1 MKLLISIILTA
12 YIFGLTFSEPEEK
25 VTKSPQNET
34 KNLESEWSSKT
45 DLNPKVKKEEKLVL
59 ADVLE
64 VGMSKYFYLVDGNRI
79 RGVITKIENQA
90 CSIQTAEGILVVP
103 MSDILEETID
113 LIKLDDTRYK
123 GPLLREDAE
132 SLLIRSRYG
141 DVTIMK
147 KEVLKMERYHGGK
160 LAPAVESRRT
170 FDQGEDELISQ
181 FWDSNAFI
189 LEPNTFLLT
198 PISLGY
204 GFTDRFMISTR
215 WSSNFNGDINLLP
228 KIRLWHKKESTK
240 ESGFTLGLG
249 IHQEYPLQ
257 TAISK
262 FSHAFVNS
270 SGESLNESSIQDER
284 FYNQNQDE
292 DNVLF
297 EGYLVYSTKRKNPT
311 GRGKVGW
318 SLGVKTSNMT
328 NHLKD
333 VTVIDA
339 SGEVF
344 TLSEDKKYDF
354 PIRVYGLF
362 HYDLQK
368 NIKFVASM
376 AYDNS
381 YRELEFDKSTEDF
394 FGEVGDAFTFDSF
407 RGEAAEF
414 SFDFGFMYAVN
425 DNFRIG
431 VHFQQPYIDFHWEFF
446 EF

>member
-1 MKLLISIILTA
+1 MKFLISIFLITGV
-12 YIFGLTFSEPEEK
+12 FGLTFSEPEKK
-25 VTKSPQNET
+25 VN
-34 KNLESEWSSKT
+34 KNSESEWLTESDFISKPQKQ
-45 DLNPKVKKEEKLVL
+45 DKLVL

-79 RGVITKIENQA
+79 RGVITKIENQD

-141 DVTIMK
+141 DVKIMK

-189 LEPNTFLLT
+189 LEPNTFILT

-262 FSHAFVNS
+262 FSHAFVNNT
-270 SGESLNESSIQDER
+270 GESLNEASIQDDS
-284 FYNQNQDE
+284 FYNQNQNE

-318 SLGVKTSNMT
+318 SLGVKTSNMI

-333 VTVIDA
+333 DVTVIGSD
-339 SGEVF
+339 GEIYK
-344 TLSEDKKYDF
+344 LSKDKKYDL

-394 FGEVGDAFTFDSF
+394 FGNVGDAFTFDSF

>member
-1 MKLLISIILTA
+1 MKFLISIILITGV
-12 YIFGLTFSEPEEK
+12 FGLTFSEPEKK
-25 VTKSPQNET
+25 VI
-34 KNLESEWSSKT
+34 KNSQIQMNNSESEWITES
-45 DLNPKVKKEEKLVL
+45 DLNSKVEKQDKLVL

-79 RGVITKIENQA
+79 RGVITKIENQD

-262 FSHAFVNS
+262 FSHAFVNAAD
-270 SGESLNESSIQDER
+270 ESLNESSISDDAFYELYQD
-284 FYNQNQDE
+284 D

-318 SLGVKTSNMT
+318 SVGVKTSNMI

-333 VTVIDA
+333 IPVNVN
-339 SGEVF
+339 GQEF
-344 TLSEDKKYDF
+344 TLSDDEKYKI

-394 FGEVGDAFTFDSF
+394 FGNVGDAFTFDSF

>member
-1 MKLLISIILTA
+1 MKFLISIILTA
-12 YIFGLTFSEPEEK
+12 CIFGLTFSEPEPKIEVNDSK
-25 VTKSPQNET
+25 
-34 KNLESEWSSKT
+34 SEWLTES
-45 DLNPKVKKEEKLVL
+45 DLVPKIEKEERLVL

-64 VGMSKYFYLVDGNRI
+64 VGMSKYFYLIDGNRI
-79 RGVITKIENQA
+79 RGVITKIENQD

-132 SLLIRSRYG
+132 SLLIRSKYG

-262 FSHAFVNS
+262 FSHAFVPDGD
-270 SGESLNESSIQDER
+270 GESLNESSIPDDAFYERYQD
-284 FYNQNQDE
+284 D

-318 SLGVKTSNMT
+318 SVGVKTSNMI
-328 NHLKD
+328 NHLKG
-333 VTVIDA
+333 VEIDHN
-339 SGEVF
+339 GQ
-344 TLSEDKKYDF
+344 TYKLSDDDKYKM
-354 PIRVYGLF
+354 PLRVYGLF

-381 YRELEFDKSTEDF
+381 YRELEFDKSTQDF
-394 FGEVGDAFTFDSF
+394 FGDVGDAFTFDSF

>member
-1 MKLLISIILTA
+1 MKFLISVILTA
-12 YIFGLTFSEPEEK
+12 CIFGLTFSDPEK
-25 VTKSPQNET
+25 VTKSPQIET
-34 KNLESEWSSKT
+34 NNSESEWLSDT
-45 DLNPKVKKEEKLVL
+45 DLNLKVKKEEKLVL

-79 RGVITKIENQA
+79 RGVITKIDNQD
-90 CSIQTAEGILVVP
+90 CSIQTAEGILIVP

-132 SLLIRSRYG
+132 SLLIRSKYG

-160 LAPAVESRRT
+160 LAPAIESRRT

-240 ESGFTLGLG
+240 ESGLTLGLG

-262 FSHAFVNS
+262 FSHAYVNAA
-270 SGESLNESSIQDER
+270 GESLNDSDISDDAFYDAFQDG
-284 FYNQNQDE
+284 

-318 SLGVKTSNMT
+318 SVGVKTSNMI
-328 NHLKD
+328 NHLEETID
-333 VTVIDA
+333 VDNVT
-339 SGEVF
+339 F
-344 TLSEDKKYDF
+344 TLSDDDKYKI

-394 FGEVGDAFTFDSF
+394 FGNVGDAFTFDSF
-407 RGEAAEF
+407 RGELAEF

>member
-1 MKLLISIILTA
+1 MKILFLGDVVGIAGCSKLTNNLLSEIKSKNIDFVIVNGENA
-12 YIFGLTFSEPEEK
+12 ASQGVGLTKEICKDFFNCGVNVITTGNHVWDQKEIMEYIE
-25 VTKSPQNET
+25 
-34 KNLESEWSSKT
+34 
-45 DLNPKVKKEEKLVL
+45 KEERLVL

-64 VGMSKYFYLVDGNRI
+64 VGMSKYFYLIDGNRI
-79 RGVITKIENQA
+79 RGVITKIENQD
-90 CSIQTAEGILVVP
+90 CSIQTAEGILIVP

-132 SLLIRSRYG
+132 SLLIRSKYG

-147 KEVLKMERYHGGK
+147 KEVLKMKRYHGGK
-160 LAPAVESRRT
+160 LAPAIESRRT

-228 KIRLWHKKESTK
+228 KIRLWQKKESTK

-262 FSHAFVNS
+262 FSHAFVNAA
-270 SGESLNESSIQDER
+270 GESLNVASIPDDAFYELYQD
-284 FYNQNQDE
+284 D

-318 SLGVKTSNMT
+318 SVGVKTSNMI
-328 NHLKD
+328 NHLKG
-333 VTVIDA
+333 VTIDHN
-339 SGEVF
+339 GQIYE
-344 TLSEDKKYDF
+344 LSDDDKYKM
-354 PIRVYGLF
+354 PLRVYGLF

-368 NIKFVASM
+368 NIKLPIINM
-376 AYDNS
+376 P
-381 YRELEFDKSTEDF
+381 K
-394 FGEVGDAFTFDSF
+394 EVFNFTKKQNKTS
-407 RGEAAEF
+407 GTKL
-414 SFDFGFMYAVN
+414 
-425 DNFRIG
+425 
-431 VHFQQPYIDFHWEFF
+431 
-446 EF
+446 

>member
-1 MKLLISIILTA
+1 MKFLIPIILTA
-12 YIFGLTFSEPEEK
+12 YVFGLTFSEPEKK
-25 VTKSPQNET
+25 VTKSPQI
-34 KNLESEWSSKT
+34 ESNNSESQWLSET
-45 DLNPKVKKEEKLVL
+45 DLNSKVKKEEKLVL

-79 RGVITKIENQA
+79 RGVITKIESQA

-228 KIRLWHKKESTK
+228 KLDYGIKESTK

-270 SGESLNESSIQDER
+270 SGESLNESSM
-284 FYNQNQDE
+284 QDE
-292 DNVLF
+292 DF
-297 EGYLVYSTKRKNPT
+297 IIRIKM
-311 GRGKVGW
+311 
-318 SLGVKTSNMT
+318 KTMYY
-328 NHLKD
+328 LKD
-333 VTVIDA
+333 I
-339 SGEVF
+339 
-344 TLSEDKKYDF
+344 
-354 PIRVYGLF
+354 
-362 HYDLQK
+362 
-368 NIKFVASM
+368 
-376 AYDNS
+376 
-381 YRELEFDKSTEDF
+381 
-394 FGEVGDAFTFDSF
+394 
-407 RGEAAEF
+407 
-414 SFDFGFMYAVN
+414 
-425 DNFRIG
+425 
-431 VHFQQPYIDFHWEFF
+431 
-446 EF
+446 

>member
-1 MKLLISIILTA
+1 MKFLISIILITGV
-12 YIFGLTFSEPEEK
+12 FGLTFSEPEKK
-25 VTKSPQNET
+25 VI
-34 KNLESEWSSKT
+34 KNSQIQMNNSEAEWLTES
-45 DLNPKVKKEEKLVL
+45 DLNSKVEKQEKLVL

-79 RGVITKIENQA
+79 RGVITKIENQD
-90 CSIQTAEGILVVP
+90 CSIETAEGILVVP

-262 FSHAFVNS
+262 FSHAFVNAA
-270 SGESLNESSIQDER
+270 GESLNESSISDDAFYELYQD
-284 FYNQNQDE
+284 D

-318 SLGVKTSNMT
+318 SVGVKTSNMI

-333 VTVIDA
+333 IPVNVN
-339 SGEVF
+339 GQEF
-344 TLSEDKKYDF
+344 TLSGDDKYKI

-394 FGEVGDAFTFDSF
+394 FGNVGDAFTFDSF

>member
-1 MKLLISIILTA
+1 M
-12 YIFGLTFSEPEEK
+12 
-25 VTKSPQNET
+25 N
-34 KNLESEWSSKT
+34 
-45 DLNPKVKKEEKLVL
+45 
-59 ADVLE
+59 
-64 VGMSKYFYLVDGNRI
+64 
-79 RGVITKIENQA
+79 
-90 CSIQTAEGILVVP
+90 
-103 MSDILEETID
+103 
-113 LIKLDDTRYK
+113 
-123 GPLLREDAE
+123 
-132 SLLIRSRYG
+132 
-141 DVTIMK
+141 
-147 KEVLKMERYHGGK
+147 
-160 LAPAVESRRT
+160 
-170 FDQGEDELISQ
+170 
-181 FWDSNAFI
+181 
-189 LEPNTFLLT
+189 
-198 PISLGY
+198 
-204 GFTDRFMISTR
+204 
-215 WSSNFNGDINLLP
+215 
-228 KIRLWHKKESTK
+228 
-240 ESGFTLGLG
+240 
-249 IHQEYPLQ
+249 LQ

-270 SGESLNESSIQDER
+270 SGESLNESSIKDDS
-284 FYNQNQDE
+284 FYNQNQNE

-318 SLGVKTSNMT
+318 SLGVKTSNMA

-333 VTVIDA
+333 VTVIGSD
-339 SGEVF
+339 GEVF

-381 YRELEFDKSTEDF
+381 YRELEFDKSTGDF
-394 FGEVGDAFTFDSF
+394 IGDVGDAFTFDSF

>member
-1 MKLLISIILTA
+1 MKHLISVILTVC
-12 YIFGLTFSEPEEK
+12 IFGLTFSETEK
-25 VTKSPQNET
+25 RINKNPQIET
-34 KNLESEWSSKT
+34 NNSESEWLSDT

-64 VGMSKYFYLVDGNRI
+64 VGMSKYFYLIDGNRI
-79 RGVITKIENQA
+79 RGVITKIENQN

-123 GPLLREDAE
+123 GPLLREDSE

-262 FSHAFVNS
+262 FSHAFVNAA
-270 SGESLNESSIQDER
+270 GESLNESSISDDAFYELYQD
-284 FYNQNQDE
+284 D
-292 DNVLF
+292 DNILF

-318 SLGVKTSNMT
+318 SVGVKTSNMI

-333 VTVIDA
+333 IPVNVN
-339 SGEVF
+339 GQEF
-344 TLSEDKKYDF
+344 TLSDDDKYKI

-394 FGEVGDAFTFDSF
+394 FGNVGDAFTFDSF
-407 RGEAAEF
+407 RGETAEF

>member
-1 MKLLISIILTA
+1 MKFLISIILKTA
-12 YIFGLTFSEPEEK
+12 VFGLTFSKPEKK
-25 VTKSPQNET
+25 VIKNSQNQM
-34 KNLESEWSSKT
+34 NNSESEWLTESDINSKVE
-45 DLNPKVKKEEKLVL
+45 NQEKLVL

-79 RGVITKIENQA
+79 RGVITKIENQD
-90 CSIQTAEGILVVP
+90 CSIETAEGILVVP
-103 MSDILEETID
+103 ISDILEEIID

-123 GPLLREDAE
+123 GALLREDAE

-204 GFTDRFMISTR
+204 GFTDKFMISTR

-228 KIRLWHKKESTK
+228 KIRLWHKKESTM

-249 IHQEYPLQ
+249 IHQEFPLQ

-262 FSHAFVNS
+262 FSHAFVNEA
-270 SGESLNESSIQDER
+270 GESLNESSISDDTFYELYQD
-284 FYNQNQDE
+284 D

-318 SLGVKTSNMT
+318 SVGVKTSNMI

-333 VTVIDA
+333 IPININ
-339 SGEVF
+339 GQEF
-344 TLSEDKKYDF
+344 TLSGDEKYKI
-354 PIRVYGLF
+354 PIRIYGLF

-394 FGEVGDAFTFDSF
+394 FGKVGDAFTFDSF

>member
-1 MKLLISIILTA
+1 M
-12 YIFGLTFSEPEEK
+12 
-25 VTKSPQNET
+25 
-34 KNLESEWSSKT
+34 
-45 DLNPKVKKEEKLVL
+45 
-59 ADVLE
+59 
-64 VGMSKYFYLVDGNRI
+64 
-79 RGVITKIENQA
+79 
-90 CSIQTAEGILVVP
+90 
-103 MSDILEETID
+103 
-113 LIKLDDTRYK
+113 
-123 GPLLREDAE
+123 LREDAE

-284 FYNQNQDE
+284 FYNQNQDD

-333 VTVIDA
+333 VTVIGAD
-339 SGEVF
+339 GEVF

-394 FGEVGDAFTFDSF
+394 FGNVGDAFTFDSF

-431 VHFQQPYIDFHWEFF
+431 VHFQQTDFHLSWKKLEG
-446 EF
+446 